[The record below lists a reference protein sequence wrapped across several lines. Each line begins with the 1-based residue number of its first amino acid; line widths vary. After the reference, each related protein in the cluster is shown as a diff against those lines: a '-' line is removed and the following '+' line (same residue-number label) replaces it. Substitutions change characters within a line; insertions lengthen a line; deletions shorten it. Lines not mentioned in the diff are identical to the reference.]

1 MIKPPINIKS
11 SERTLA
17 IFELFADLRRPARVN
32 ELHRRLDLPQ
42 SSVSKLLQ
50 NLARRGYLQY
60 DPATRSYSPTL
71 RVTLLGSWLQAQWF
85 GHDSLLAT
93 MERIRSTLGTSVL
106 LGVQNDK
113 HVLYMVALEALVN
126 PRPALAI
133 GTLRPICLAGVG
145 KALMMGK
152 SRHEAELLIRRIN
165 AEEPDPSRYI
175 NVGDFMAEMEQSRT
189 RGYALSD
196 GVIVAGTK
204 VLAMPLPKLDGQPA
218 MAMGVGA
225 SAEWIEENLD
235 LAWSV
240 LRSSVGM
247 LDQAPAQEETQA

>member
-1 MIKPPINIKS
+1 MVKPPINIKS

-50 NLARRGYLQY
+50 NLSRRGYLQY
-60 DPATRSYSPTL
+60 DPATRAYSPTL
-71 RVTLLGSWLQAQWF
+71 RVTLLGSWLQEQWF

-152 SRHEAELLIRRIN
+152 SRQEAELLIRRIN
-165 AEEPDPSRYI
+165 AEESDPSRYI
-175 NVGDFMAEMEQSRT
+175 KVADFLAEMEQSRA

-196 GVIVAGTK
+196 GSIVAGTK
-204 VLAMPLPKLDGQPA
+204 VLAMPLPRLEGQPV

-225 SAEWIEENLD
+225 AAEWMDENVE

-240 LRSSVGM
+240 LSSSVGM
-247 LDQAPAQEETQA
+247 LNRGPAPGEMPA